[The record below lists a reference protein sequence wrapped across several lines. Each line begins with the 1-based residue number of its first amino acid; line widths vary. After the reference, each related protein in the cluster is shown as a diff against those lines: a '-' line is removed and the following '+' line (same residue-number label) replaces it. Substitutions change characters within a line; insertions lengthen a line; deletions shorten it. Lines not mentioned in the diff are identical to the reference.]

1 MTKVG
6 RAVRIALLILIGFL
20 TFTLNPVASASTPPL
35 EVGPSALVTI
45 ASGHAN
51 ALGAKPAVLR
61 VPARPVLK
69 ATPRSHGDSQQ
80 ISDFGVAAEAGGA
93 GGRIVLGHY
102 PEYVQLGEKLG
113 ARTFSMPAGVFDAMS
128 AEEQWAAN
136 QAFLDDAI
144 AQGSEIHLATVA
156 NAAREGSFYERE
168 LQYMQARGYSVSSD
182 GTMLVPGR

>member
-51 ALGAKPAVLR
+51 ALGAQPAVLR

-69 ATPRSHGDSQQ
+69 ATPRSHGDSHQ
-80 ISDFGVAAEAGGA
+80 ISDFGVAAEGVTSDVGEVLGGLAKGRSPDVWTVNSQDELNAVFDEMTAGG
-93 GGRIVLGHY
+93 
-102 PEYVQLGEKLG
+102 Q
-113 ARTFSMPAGVFDAMS
+113 PAEWSGYKGPV
-128 AEEQWAAN
+128 
-136 QAFLDDAI
+136 I
-144 AQGSEIHLATVA
+144 
-156 NAAREGSFYERE
+156 ER
-168 LQYMQARGYSVSSD
+168 SD
-182 GTMLVPGR
+182 GTQIGIRGSSSRGGGATIDIRLPDGTMQKIHIQ

>member
-20 TFTLNPVASASTPPL
+20 TFNLNPVASASTPPL

-69 ATPRSHGDSQQ
+69 ATPRSHGDSHQ
-80 ISDFGVAAEAGGA
+80 ISDFGVAAEETAAGTRSVDEVLNGLPRGKQGFVRTVPDEA
-93 GGRIVLGHY
+93 TLQSTFEELTQGGTPTTWKGYGGDVFELPDATQIGLRSTSRSGGSTIDLRIPGQDPV
-102 PEYVQLGEKLG
+102 
-113 ARTFSMPAGVFDAMS
+113 R
-128 AEEQWAAN
+128 
-136 QAFLDDAI
+136 
-144 AQGSEIHLATVA
+144 IHI
-156 NAAREGSFYERE
+156 G
-168 LQYMQARGYSVSSD
+168 
-182 GTMLVPGR
+182 